1 MMHLQ
6 VPLRAQR
13 LRQTLGILALCLG
26 LQGCE
31 AIDLINSVGTVLA
44 PASSPSPGQSA
55 APPGLLQQLFT
66 KPSAAPTAA
75 ASPIILTQAAAT
87 AAPLPAAKLNVVKA
101 LDPVPLSGDWN
112 LVRQPNVSV
121 TVSSEL
127 NPTYE
132 KNRLIDG
139 KLTTSWFASVDDVS
153 AKGKL
158 PTIEISFPRAVG
170 VFGVNLRGDRERSEG
185 LQIQEISLLVT
196 SAQGVLINETVSFPV
211 QQSDLNLV
219 LNNPVNEATSVRIT
233 ITKHVAGKTPG
244 LAEIEV
250 LGRS

>member
-1 MMHLQ
+1 MMHFQ

-13 LRQTLGILALCLG
+13 LRQTLGILAICLG

-55 APPGLLQQLFT
+55 APGLLQQLFT
-66 KPSAAPTAA
+66 KPSAAPTPS
-75 ASPIILTQAAAT
+75 ASPIILTQAAT

-139 KLTTSWFASVDDVS
+139 KLTTSWFASSDDIS

-196 SAQGVLINETVSFPV
+196 SAQGVLINETVSFPA
-211 QQSDLNLV
+211 QQTDLNLV

>member
-1 MMHLQ
+1 MQTPQ
-6 VPLRAQR
+6 VPWPVKR
-13 LRQTLGILALCLG
+13 LQQTLGILALCLG

-31 AIDLINSVGTVLA
+31 AIDLINSVSTVLA
-44 PASSPSPGQSA
+44 PAASPSPGQSA
-55 APPGLLQQLFT
+55 SPGLLQQLFT
-66 KPSAAPTAA
+66 KPSPSPSPS
-75 ASPIILTQAAAT
+75 ASPIVLTQPTVAT
-87 AAPLPAAKLNVVKA
+87 PLPAARLNVVKA

-139 KLTTSWFASVDDVS
+139 KLTTSWFASAEDTS

-158 PTIEISFPRAVG
+158 PTVEISFPRAVG
-170 VFGVNLRGDRERSEG
+170 IFGVNLRGDRERSEG
-185 LQIQEISLLVT
+185 LQIQELSLLIT
-196 SAQGVLINETVSFPV
+196 SAQGVLVNETVSLPA

>member
-66 KPSAAPTAA
+66 KPSAAPTAS
-75 ASPIILTQAAAT
+75 ASPIILTQAAT
-87 AAPLPAAKLNVVKA
+87 PAPLPAAKLNVVKA

-139 KLTTSWFASVDDVS
+139 KLTTSWFASADDVS

>member
-1 MMHLQ
+1 MKTRQ
-6 VPLRAQR
+6 VPLLTQR
-13 LRQTLGILALCLG
+13 PRQILFLLALCFG

-55 APPGLLQQLFT
+55 APPGLLQQLFS
-66 KPSAAPTAA
+66 KPSAAPTAS
-75 ASPIILTQAAAT
+75 ASPIILTQAAT
-87 AAPLPAAKLNVVKA
+87 PAPLPAAKLNVVKA

-139 KLTTSWFASVDDVS
+139 KLTTSWFASADDVS

-233 ITKHVAGKTPG
+233 ITKHVTGKTPG